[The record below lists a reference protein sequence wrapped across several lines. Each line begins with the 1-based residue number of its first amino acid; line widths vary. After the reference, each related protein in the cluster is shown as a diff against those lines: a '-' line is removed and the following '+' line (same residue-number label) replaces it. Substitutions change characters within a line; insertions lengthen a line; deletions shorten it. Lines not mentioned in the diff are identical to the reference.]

1 MLLYVIPFVLLLVVA
16 IVLKKREDANKEN
29 TNTTSKK
36 TNNKKS
42 SKKNVARTARTSQKQ
57 QRTAVVE
64 NEVVV
69 QQATKPLSPEL
80 KSSIEKLIA
89 AKNYFSAEAKINQAL
104 NQDNAQHELY
114 LYLLDV
120 HLAQKDEFAVNQLI
134 NHIRSLGLDDIV
146 AQAEEKK
153 KATQTESPIES
164 IAFVPTTPEPA
175 VPEVKNTAAFDA
187 LIGNIETT
195 PTPSAATLE
204 TPTRNDVETLDF
216 TPSVA
221 QEKSEEKPQ
230 AQAQALEFNL
240 DSSPQTQ
247 TQTQTEPTVEFSF
260 ETVKPTTETA
270 KETIT
275 PLEFSFTP
283 NEPIVAPVE
292 KPVEIEIAPEF
303 KLDFAEPV
311 ATPEKEQ
318 MAAPQAFEFKLT
330 PTEAETPVETQPAFV
345 FDQEIKSESV
355 EPESVASQLNL
366 EVPSQVEAVTPVET
380 TDPLL
385 TSFPELAQ
393 VNEIQLN
400 LDLAQQYIHLGAYA
414 SARALLS
421 QDESVYTAEQRQQSQ
436 NLLNQIA

>member
-153 KATQTESPIES
+153 KATQTEDPIES

-187 LIGNIETT
+187 LIGNIEAT
-195 PTPSAATLE
+195 PTPSTATFE

-230 AQAQALEFNL
+230 AQPLEFNL
-240 DSSPQTQ
+240 DSSPQT
-247 TQTQTEPTVEFSF
+247 EPPVEFSF
-260 ETVKPTTETA
+260 ETIKPTTETA

-318 MAAPQAFEFKLT
+318 TAAPQAFEFKLT
-330 PTEAETPVETQPAFV
+330 PTEAETPVETQPTFV
-345 FDQEIKSESV
+345 FDQETKSESV

-436 NLLNQIA
+436 SLLNQIA

>member
-187 LIGNIETT
+187 LIGNTE
-195 PTPSAATLE
+195 PTPAPSA
-204 TPTRNDVETLDF
+204 PVVEKLIQTQDALDF

-230 AQAQALEFNL
+230 AQPLEFNL
-240 DSSPQTQ
+240 DSSTQ
-247 TQTQTEPTVEFSF
+247 THTEPTVEFSF

-303 KLDFAEPV
+303 KLDFAEHV

-318 MAAPQAFEFKLT
+318 TVAPQAFEFKLT

-345 FDQEIKSESV
+345 FDQETKSESV

-366 EVPSQVEAVTPVET
+366 EAPSQIEAVTPVET

-400 LDLAQQYIHLGAYA
+400 LALAQQYIHLGAYA

>member
-146 AQAEEKK
+146 TQAEEKK

-187 LIGNIETT
+187 LIGNIEAT
-195 PTPSAATLE
+195 PTPSIETLE

-230 AQAQALEFNL
+230 AQPLEFNL

-247 TQTQTEPTVEFSF
+247 PQPQPQPTVEFSF

-318 MAAPQAFEFKLT
+318 TAAPQAFEFKLT
-330 PTEAETPVETQPAFV
+330 PTEAETPVETQPTFV
-345 FDQEIKSESV
+345 FDQETKSESV

>member
-195 PTPSAATLE
+195 PTPSTATLE

-230 AQAQALEFNL
+230 AQALEFNL

-247 TQTQTEPTVEFSF
+247 TQTQPTVEFSF

-318 MAAPQAFEFKLT
+318 TAAPQAFEFKLT
-330 PTEAETPVETQPAFV
+330 PTEAETPVETQPTFV

-366 EVPSQVEAVTPVET
+366 EVLSQVEAVTPVET

>member
-153 KATQTESPIES
+153 KLLKLKARLSRLLLFQLHQSLL
-164 IAFVPTTPEPA
+164 F
-175 VPEVKNTAAFDA
+175 
-187 LIGNIETT
+187 
-195 PTPSAATLE
+195 
-204 TPTRNDVETLDF
+204 
-216 TPSVA
+216 
-221 QEKSEEKPQ
+221 QKSR
-230 AQAQALEFNL
+230 
-240 DSSPQTQ
+240 
-247 TQTQTEPTVEFSF
+247 
-260 ETVKPTTETA
+260 
-270 KETIT
+270 I
-275 PLEFSFTP
+275 
-283 NEPIVAPVE
+283 
-292 KPVEIEIAPEF
+292 
-303 KLDFAEPV
+303 
-311 ATPEKEQ
+311 
-318 MAAPQAFEFKLT
+318 
-330 PTEAETPVETQPAFV
+330 
-345 FDQEIKSESV
+345 
-355 EPESVASQLNL
+355 
-366 EVPSQVEAVTPVET
+366 
-380 TDPLL
+380 LL
-385 TSFPELAQ
+385 HSML
-393 VNEIQLN
+393 
-400 LDLAQQYIHLGAYA
+400 
-414 SARALLS
+414 
-421 QDESVYTAEQRQQSQ
+421 
-436 NLLNQIA
+436 

>member
-29 TNTTSKK
+29 TNMTSKK

-187 LIGNIETT
+187 LIGNIEAT
-195 PTPSAATLE
+195 PTPSTATLE

-230 AQAQALEFNL
+230 AQPLEFNL

-318 MAAPQAFEFKLT
+318 IAAPQAFEFKLT

-366 EVPSQVEAVTPVET
+366 EVPSQVEVVTPVET

-400 LDLAQQYIHLGAYA
+400 LYLAQQYIHLGAYA

>member
-153 KATQTESPIES
+153 KATQTESTIES

-195 PTPSAATLE
+195 PTPSTANLE

-230 AQAQALEFNL
+230 AQALEFNL

-247 TQTQTEPTVEFSF
+247 TEPLVEFSF
-260 ETVKPTTETA
+260 ETLKPTTETA

-318 MAAPQAFEFKLT
+318 TAAPQAFEFKLT
-330 PTEAETPVETQPAFV
+330 PTEAETPVETQPTFV
-345 FDQEIKSESV
+345 FDQETKSESV

-421 QDESVYTAEQRQQSQ
+421 QHESVYTAEQRQQSQ

>member
-187 LIGNIETT
+187 LIGNIETP
-195 PTPSAATLE
+195 PTPSTATFE

-230 AQAQALEFNL
+230 AQPLEFNL
-240 DSSPQTQ
+240 DSPP
-247 TQTQTEPTVEFSF
+247 QTQTEPTVEFSF

-303 KLDFAEPV
+303 KLDFSEPV

-318 MAAPQAFEFKLT
+318 TTAPQAFEFKLT

-345 FDQEIKSESV
+345 FDQEIKSQSV

-366 EVPSQVEAVTPVET
+366 EVPSQVEAVTPIET

>member
-187 LIGNIETT
+187 LIDNIEAT
-195 PTPSAATLE
+195 PTPSTATFE

-230 AQAQALEFNL
+230 AQPLEFNL
-240 DSSPQTQ
+240 DSSP
-247 TQTQTEPTVEFSF
+247 QTEPTVEFSF

-318 MAAPQAFEFKLT
+318 TAAPQAFEFKLT
-330 PTEAETPVETQPAFV
+330 PTEAETPVETQPTFV
-345 FDQEIKSESV
+345 FDQETKSESV

>member
-187 LIGNIETT
+187 LIGNIETP
-195 PTPSAATLE
+195 PTPSTATLE

-230 AQAQALEFNL
+230 AQPLEFNL
-240 DSSPQTQ
+240 DSSP
-247 TQTQTEPTVEFSF
+247 QTEPTVEFSF

-318 MAAPQAFEFKLT
+318 TAAPQAFEFKLT
-330 PTEAETPVETQPAFV
+330 PTEAETPVETQPTFV
-345 FDQEIKSESV
+345 FDQETKSESV

>member
-146 AQAEEKK
+146 TQAEEKK

-187 LIGNIETT
+187 LIGNIEAT
-195 PTPSAATLE
+195 PTPSIETLE
-204 TPTRNDVETLDF
+204 TPTRNDVETL
-216 TPSVA
+216 
-221 QEKSEEKPQ
+221 
-230 AQAQALEFNL
+230 
-240 DSSPQTQ
+240 
-247 TQTQTEPTVEFSF
+247 
-260 ETVKPTTETA
+260 
-270 KETIT
+270 
-275 PLEFSFTP
+275 
-283 NEPIVAPVE
+283 
-292 KPVEIEIAPEF
+292 
-303 KLDFAEPV
+303 
-311 ATPEKEQ
+311 
-318 MAAPQAFEFKLT
+318 
-330 PTEAETPVETQPAFV
+330 
-345 FDQEIKSESV
+345 
-355 EPESVASQLNL
+355 
-366 EVPSQVEAVTPVET
+366 
-380 TDPLL
+380 
-385 TSFPELAQ
+385 
-393 VNEIQLN
+393 
-400 LDLAQQYIHLGAYA
+400 
-414 SARALLS
+414 
-421 QDESVYTAEQRQQSQ
+421 
-436 NLLNQIA
+436 

>member
-29 TNTTSKK
+29 TNTASKK
-36 TNNKKS
+36 THNKKS
-42 SKKNVARTARTSQKQ
+42 SKKNVARTARTSQK

-80 KSSIEKLIA
+80 KNSIEKLIA

-164 IAFVPTTPEPA
+164 IAFVPPTPDPV

-195 PTPSAATLE
+195 PATPAAANSE
-204 TPTRNDVETLDF
+204 TPIRDDVETLEF
-216 TPSVA
+216 NASVA
-221 QEKSEEKPQ
+221 QEKSEEKPPVQ
-230 AQAQALEFNL
+230 PLEFNL
-240 DSSPQTQ
+240 DSTPQAQ
-247 TQTQTEPTVEFSF
+247 PTVEFSF
-260 ETVKPTTETA
+260 ETVEPTTETA

-275 PLEFSFTP
+275 PLEFSFTA
-283 NEPIVAPVE
+283 NEPTVAPVE
-292 KPVEIEIAPEF
+292 KPVEVEIAPEF

-318 MAAPQAFEFKLT
+318 TEAPQAFEFKLT
-330 PTEAETPVETQPAFV
+330 PTEAETPVETQPAFH
-345 FDQEIKSESV
+345 FDLEAESQTS
-355 EPESVASQLNL
+355 EPESFASQLNL
-366 EVPSQVEAVTPVET
+366 EVPDQVEAVTPAEI

-385 TSFPELAQ
+385 ASFPELAQ
-393 VNEIQLN
+393 INEIQLN
-400 LDLAQQYIHLGAYA
+400 LDLAQQYIQLGAYA

-436 NLLNQIA
+436 NLLSQIAS

>member
-1 MLLYVIPFVLLLVVA
+1 M
-16 IVLKKREDANKEN
+16 
-29 TNTTSKK
+29 
-36 TNNKKS
+36 
-42 SKKNVARTARTSQKQ
+42 
-57 QRTAVVE
+57 
-64 NEVVV
+64 
-69 QQATKPLSPEL
+69 
-80 KSSIEKLIA
+80 
-89 AKNYFSAEAKINQAL
+89 
-104 NQDNAQHELY
+104 
-114 LYLLDV
+114 
-120 HLAQKDEFAVNQLI
+120 
-134 NHIRSLGLDDIV
+134 
-146 AQAEEKK
+146 
-153 KATQTESPIES
+153 
-164 IAFVPTTPEPA
+164 
-175 VPEVKNTAAFDA
+175 
-187 LIGNIETT
+187 IGNIETT
-195 PTPSAATLE
+195 PTPSTATFE

-230 AQAQALEFNL
+230 AQPLEFNL

-345 FDQEIKSESV
+345 FDQEIKSQSV

>member
-134 NHIRSLGLDDIV
+134 NHIRSLGHDDIV

-153 KATQTESPIES
+153 KASQTESPIES

-195 PTPSAATLE
+195 PTPSTATLE
-204 TPTRNDVETLDF
+204 IPTRNDVETLDF

-230 AQAQALEFNL
+230 AQPLEFNL
-240 DSSPQTQ
+240 DSSPQ

-318 MAAPQAFEFKLT
+318 TAAPQAFEFKLT
-330 PTEAETPVETQPAFV
+330 PTEAETPVETQPTFV
-345 FDQEIKSESV
+345 FDQETKSESV

>member
-146 AQAEEKK
+146 TQAEEKK

-187 LIGNIETT
+187 LIGNIEAT
-195 PTPSAATLE
+195 PTPSTETLE

-230 AQAQALEFNL
+230 AQALEFNL

-247 TQTQTEPTVEFSF
+247 TEPPVEFSF

-318 MAAPQAFEFKLT
+318 TAAPQAFEFKLT
-330 PTEAETPVETQPAFV
+330 PTEAETPVETQPTFV
-345 FDQEIKSESV
+345 FDQETKSESV